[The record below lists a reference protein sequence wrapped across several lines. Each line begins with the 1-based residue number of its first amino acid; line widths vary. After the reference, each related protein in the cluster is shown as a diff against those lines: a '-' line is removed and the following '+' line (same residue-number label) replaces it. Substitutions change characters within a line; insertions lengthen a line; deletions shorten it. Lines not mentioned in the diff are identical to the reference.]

1 MVSPHAN
8 IIPNKL
14 LCASGSKYDTI
25 VNNGGVFMHV
35 LDIFVL
41 VVMLFCIFQGYRKG
55 FLYKLIELV
64 SLVVSVILA
73 WNLRKPMSKIFNF
86 SFLFQF
92 DLGHEILNGA
102 VTMLFTHIICFV
114 ILFVVF
120 QILFIVLKV
129 MSKMFKKVPIV
140 SGVNAIAGAL
150 LGALQGFLVLCLVC
164 IGLSLSVD
172 NQAHIEASTLR
183 YVKMV
188 EEPIFEFMQ
197 NDIER
202 FAVTMDS
209 LSKGNKLSDEQK
221 ETIYQW
227 LLELQIEEGTAEN
240 ILNTLR

>member
-1 MVSPHAN
+1 
-8 IIPNKL
+8 
-14 LCASGSKYDTI
+14 
-25 VNNGGVFMHV
+25 
-35 LDIFVL
+35 
-41 VVMLFCIFQGYRKG
+41 
-55 FLYKLIELV
+55 
-64 SLVVSVILA
+64 
-73 WNLRKPMSKIFNF
+73 
-86 SFLFQF
+86 
-92 DLGHEILNGA
+92 
-102 VTMLFTHIICFV
+102 
-114 ILFVVF
+114 
-120 QILFIVLKV
+120 